1 MAIICPT
8 LTIFHA
14 TAWYRDHNSNFK
26 VGWSWSMDKITFSFF
41 LCTWQYKTQST
52 FVKGAGSADL
62 ELLALLLAP
71 LGTDP
76 RLLDL
81 WYNFRTL
88 LPFTTGEFCEESLVN
103 TENLSW
109 GENFTFL
116 YVKSTLIYVLY
127 RDQMTSQSTA
137 RHDSPWNIC
146 PFRMCLVL
154 GSQKGRVEEW
164 RVD

>member
-1 MAIICPT
+1 MWLLSVPPWIFFMLLHDTVI
-8 LTIFHA
+8 TIQILRWA
-14 TAWYRDHNSNFK
+14 DHDQWIKLPFP
-26 VGWSWSMDKITFSFF
+26 F

-52 FVKGAGSADL
+52 FVKGAGCADL

-164 RVD
+164 WVD